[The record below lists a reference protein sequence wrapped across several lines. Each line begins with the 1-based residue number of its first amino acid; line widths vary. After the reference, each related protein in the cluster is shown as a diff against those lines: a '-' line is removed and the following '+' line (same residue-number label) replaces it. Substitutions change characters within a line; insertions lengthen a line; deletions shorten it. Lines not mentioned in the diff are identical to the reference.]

1 MMTCQS
7 ARRVQRGHAR
17 QFKIQR
23 SGFTLVEVLLV
34 LAILG
39 AIAAMVVPDLLSRQ
53 GKAQADSVRI
63 SLKATE
69 QALKM
74 YAIDHGGKWP
84 KADVAIQ
91 TLLEPQD
98 SDPQWSGPY
107 LESQPIDPWGSELR
121 CRQSKE
127 SGPRLKVFSVGPDGK
142 ENTDDDIFEKLVA
155 RRSGAGK

>member
-1 MMTCQS
+1 MVNFQS
-7 ARRVQRGHAR
+7 ARCR
-17 QFKIQR
+17 QR
-23 SGFTLVEVLLV
+23 SRATKSARRAGFTLVEVLLV

-53 GKAQADSVRI
+53 NKAQSDTVLI
-63 SLKATE
+63 SIKATE

-84 KADVAIQ
+84 KSDMAIK
-91 TLLEPQD
+91 TLLEAQD

-107 LESQPIDPWGSELR
+107 LESSPIDPWGNELR
-121 CRQSKE
+121 CRQSKD
-127 SGPRLKVFSVGPDGK
+127 SGPRLKVYSVGPDGK
-142 ENTDDDIFEKLVA
+142 ESTDDDVIEKAVA